1 MKPTTF
7 KLISALIILSV
18 IITVIISSAACQSS
32 DDGRT
37 TETIASTIA
46 VPENGMA
53 MVKDGDSQK
62 LVSGEIITDAN
73 GQSVIKD
80 AETGET
86 HDLVA
91 AQLIES
97 TNFATATVEDL
108 SGHTISV
115 TGPILSTTQ
124 DGTSVILDPTTGTQ
138 YIVST
143 SKITTV
149 PDPTKPT
156 EGSTQQTSASST
168 VELTTQ
174 TVGTTTVMPT
184 TVATTTVE
192 TTENFELG
200 EDDILSTD
208 PALETIAPEPTTVA
222 TTTAVQ
228 NKAIAMNQT
237 FIQDVL
243 NEINRVRSDKGLE
256 ALKIDTN
263 SPEYAASVKAYA
275 ADLALQKAGTEASFP
290 HVWTMVSSTSGTQAA
305 KLLMASSSAALNPD
319 IRLVAIAAAQSSLTG
334 DIYLVIAF

>member
-1 MKPTTF
+1 MKPTTY
-7 KLISALIILSV
+7 KLVSSLIILSV
-18 IITVIISSAACQSS
+18 IITVILSSSACQSS
-32 DDGRT
+32 DDDRT
-37 TETIASTIA
+37 TETIAFTIE

-80 AETGET
+80 AGTGET

-97 TNFATATVEDL
+97 TSFATASVKDL
-108 SGHTISV
+108 SGQTISV
-115 TGPILSTTQ
+115 TGPILSTTK

-143 SKITTV
+143 SKITSA
-149 PDPTKPT
+149 PNPTLGSVQQTTASTTLKPT
-156 EGSTQQTSASST
+156 MQSA
-168 VELTTQ
+168 
-174 TVGTTTVMPT
+174 GTTTSKPT

-208 PALETIAPEPTTVA
+208 PTLETITPAPTTVA
-222 TTTAVQ
+222 TTTAMQ
-228 NKAIAMNQT
+228 NKAIAMSQT

-256 ALKIDTN
+256 ALKIDTD
-263 SPEYAASVKAYA
+263 SPEYATSVKAYA

-290 HVWTMVSSTSGTQAA
+290 HVWAMVSTTSGTQAA

-334 DIYLVIAF
+334 AVYLVIAF